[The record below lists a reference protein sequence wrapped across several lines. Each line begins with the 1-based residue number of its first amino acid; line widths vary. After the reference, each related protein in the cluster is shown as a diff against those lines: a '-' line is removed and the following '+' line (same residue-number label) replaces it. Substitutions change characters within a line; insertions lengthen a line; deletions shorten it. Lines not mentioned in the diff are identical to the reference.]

1 MPYPRLVLK
10 KGKERSL
17 LRYHRW
23 IFSGAIDKLPTDLK
37 DGDFVEVYGF
47 DGNYLAT
54 GYYQDGNIAVRILN
68 FSLCDISQEFWNA
81 RIIYAVEL
89 RKKLGYF
96 SDPASNCCRLVNA
109 EGDQVPGLIID
120 LYDGTAIIQT
130 HSAGIRNSLNE
141 INNALKL
148 ALGDLLKAVYHR
160 PSYHD
165 KSDNPGEY
173 LFGNQSSDP
182 VIREN
187 GLFFNVDWESGQKTG
202 YFLDQKDNRL
212 ILRKY
217 CRGAKVL
224 DAFCY
229 AGGFAA
235 NALQG
240 EAEKVDAVDISPH
253 AAGLAEKNLIKNG
266 FKGNFS
272 VITSDVLKYLLTAEA
287 DHDVIILDPPAF
299 AKHLSARHRAVQGY
313 KRLNKVAIS
322 RIRKGGILFTF
333 SCSQV
338 VDKILFEKTIVS
350 AAIEAGRMARILCRL
365 GQPAD
370 HPVNIFHPES
380 EYLKGLVIE
389 IG

>member
-23 IFSGAIDKLPTDLK
+23 IFSGAIDKLPADLK
-37 DGDFVEVYGF
+37 DGNYVEVYGF

-54 GYYQDGNIAVRILN
+54 GYYQDGNIAVRILT
-68 FSLCDISQEFWNA
+68 FSKGDIGREFWNE
-81 RIIYAVEL
+81 RITYAVEL

-96 SDPASNCCRLVNA
+96 HDPASNCCRLVNA
-109 EGDQVPGLIID
+109 EGDQAPGLIID

-130 HSAGIRNSLNE
+130 HSSGIRNSLNE
-141 INNALKL
+141 INDALRF
-148 ALGDLLKAVYHR
+148 ALGDLIKTVYHR
-160 PSYHD
+160 PSYPD
-165 KSDNPGEY
+165 MNENPGNY
-173 LFGNQSSDP
+173 LFGSQSTDP

-202 YFLDQKDNRL
+202 YFLDQKENRL
-212 ILRKY
+212 LLRKF
-217 CRGAKVL
+217 CRGARVL

-229 AGGFAA
+229 SGGFAA

-240 EAEKVDAVDISPH
+240 EAESVDAVDISPH
-253 AAGLAEKNLIKNG
+253 ATGLAEKNLARNG
-266 FKGNFS
+266 FEGNFS
-272 VITSDVLKYLLTAEA
+272 VINSDVLKYLLSA
-287 DHDVIILDPPAF
+287 DPDYNVIILDPPAF

-313 KRLNKVAIS
+313 KRLNKAAIS

-350 AAIEAGRMARILCRL
+350 AAIEAGRMARILYRL